1 MASKK
6 QKSWRKVRKKW
17 NSLNY
22 QFEEQTG
29 QPLKVLFGGNEKKGM
44 RAVEQGV
51 LSEITKKDIEDLKA
65 WFRHNQQKQ
74 NHINAHSSFYECS
87 QLRLKSWE
95 VDGIGHSNGGGK
107 RYQDARTT
115 KEIKARIHNIK

>member
-65 WFRHNQQKQ
+65 
-74 NHINAHSSFYECS
+74 I
-87 QLRLKSWE
+87 LR
-95 VDGIGHSNGGGK
+95 SNL
-107 RYQDARTT
+107 
-115 KEIKARIHNIK
+115 